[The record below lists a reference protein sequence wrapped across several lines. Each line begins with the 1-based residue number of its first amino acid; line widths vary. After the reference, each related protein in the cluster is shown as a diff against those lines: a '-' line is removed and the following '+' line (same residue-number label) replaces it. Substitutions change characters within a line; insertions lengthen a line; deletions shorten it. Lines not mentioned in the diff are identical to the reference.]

1 MSQPHSGDN
10 ENSMDLSEFTQEFFE
25 EAGEHLATM
34 EQLLL
39 AMDMSAPSD
48 EDLNAIFRAAHSI
61 KGGGAM
67 FGFTDLTHLTHELES
82 LLDKVR
88 KHETVL
94 TAEMLDVLLEA
105 GDMTRLLLARY
116 SGESTIEAPPM
127 EALCQKIKGFVDQ
140 QNMAV
145 TVESATVMPTATKV
159 GGKVITTIANVRH
172 PCYRVSFPFPE
183 ISSPQLSLKSI
194 YDELRTIGIVTELP
208 ATIPGRTSVLVETD
222 VGEDEIFGT
231 LAFILPPERIDVV
244 VETEPPSNAGQA
256 GVVLGDGFFSEL
268 MQAIIPS
275 DVPEVVNPDTP
286 RRRATDHLEAATG
299 AGRREGDKAA
309 TGASGEQLS
318 IRVNIEKVD
327 QLINQMGELVITQAM
342 LAQSASQ
349 LDPLLYQSL
358 FKCMAD
364 LERNTRDLQ
373 ESVMSVRMTPVS
385 AVFNRCPR
393 LVRDLAGK
401 LGKRIQVVMEGE
413 TTELDKGLIEKIS
426 DPLTHLVRNSVD
438 HGIELPEKRAS
449 AGKPEL
455 GTLTLRAAHQ
465 GGNIVIEVCDD
476 GAGLSRE
483 KILAKAHERGLAI
496 SDTMSDSD
504 VWQLIFEAG
513 FSTADVVTDV
523 SGRGVGMDVV
533 KRNINALGGRVEIDS
548 TLGIGTRMSICLP
561 LTLAILDGLSVA
573 VGEQTFIVPLNSI
586 VESLQPK
593 AEDVKS
599 IGRQG
604 MVVQVRGEYV
614 PVVMLHEILNI
625 LTEAV
630 VIENGIMVI
639 LESDGIKKALFVDRL
654 LGQHQVVIK
663 SLETNYR
670 KVDGISGATIMGD
683 GKVALIIDVGAV
695 VRAVVEE
702 KLDAAILN

>member
-1 MSQPHSGDN
+1 
-10 ENSMDLSEFTQEFFE
+10 
-25 EAGEHLATM
+25 
-34 EQLLL
+34 
-39 AMDMSAPSD
+39 
-48 EDLNAIFRAAHSI
+48 
-61 KGGGAM
+61 
-67 FGFTDLTHLTHELES
+67 
-82 LLDKVR
+82 
-88 KHETVL
+88 
-94 TAEMLDVLLEA
+94 
-105 GDMTRLLLARY
+105 
-116 SGESTIEAPPM
+116 
-127 EALCQKIKGFVDQ
+127 
-140 QNMAV
+140 
-145 TVESATVMPTATKV
+145 
-159 GGKVITTIANVRH
+159 
-172 PCYRVSFPFPE
+172 
-183 ISSPQLSLKSI
+183 
-194 YDELRTIGIVTELP
+194 
-208 ATIPGRTSVLVETD
+208 
-222 VGEDEIFGT
+222 
-231 LAFILPPERIDVV
+231 
-244 VETEPPSNAGQA
+244 
-256 GVVLGDGFFSEL
+256 
-268 MQAIIPS
+268 MQAIISPEIPATEPPDNPGRRAS
-275 DVPEVVNPDTP
+275 DNPG
-286 RRRATDHLEAATG
+286 RRATDRSDAAENM
-299 AGRREGDKAA
+299 GRRESDRAA
-309 TGASGEQLS
+309 GASSEQLS

-342 LAQSASQ
+342 LAQSASH
-349 LDPLLYQSL
+349 LDPLLHQGL

-438 HGIELPEKRAS
+438 HGIESPEKRAA

-476 GAGLSRE
+476 GAGLSRD
-483 KILAKAHERGLAI
+483 KILAKARERGLAT
-496 SDTMSDSD
+496 SDSMSDSD

-533 KRNINALGGRVEIDS
+533 KRNIHALGGRVEIDS
-548 TLGIGTRMSICLP
+548 TLGIGTRMSIRLP

-573 VGEQTFIVPLNSI
+573 VGGQTFIVPINSI

-593 AEDVKS
+593 TEDVKS
-599 IGRQG
+599 VGSQG
-604 MVVQVRGEYV
+604 MVIQVRGEYV
-614 PVVMLHEILNI
+614 PVVMLHELLNI
-625 LTEAV
+625 STETV
-630 VIENGIMVI
+630 VIERGIMVI

-670 KVDGISGATIMGD
+670 QVDGISGATIMGD

-695 VRAVVEE
+695 VRTVTEE
-702 KLDAAILN
+702 KLGAAILN

>member
-1 MSQPHSGDN
+1 MSQPHSGDT
-10 ENSMDLSEFTQEFFE
+10 ENSMDLSEFTQEFFA
-25 EAGEHLATM
+25 EASEHLATM

-116 SGESTIEAPPM
+116 SGESTTEAPPI

-140 QNMAV
+140 QSMTAI
-145 TVESATVMPTATKV
+145 TESATVKPTAAKV
-159 GGKVITTIANVRH
+159 EVATTIANVKH
-172 PCYRVSFPFPE
+172 SCYRVSFPFPE
-183 ISSPQLSLKSI
+183 LSSPQLSLKDI
-194 YDELRTIGIVTELP
+194 YAELRTIGTVTELP
-208 ATIPGRTSVLVETD
+208 ATTPGRISVLVETG
-222 VGEDEIFGT
+222 VGEDEVFGT
-231 LAFILPPERIDVV
+231 LAFMLPPEKIDVV
-244 VETEPPSNAGQA
+244 LEKYPPSTEGQTDTA
-256 GVVLGDGFFSEL
+256 LDDGFFYEL

-275 DVPEVVNPDTP
+275 EISAKESPDNPG
-286 RRRATDHLEAATG
+286 RRATDRRDAAENK
-299 AGRREGDKAA
+299 GRRESDKAA
-309 TGASGEQLS
+309 TGASSEQLS

-327 QLINQMGELVITQAM
+327 QLINQMGELVIIQAM

-349 LDPLLYQSL
+349 LDPLLYQGL

-413 TTELDKGLIEKIS
+413 STELDKGLIEKIS

-438 HGIELPEKRAS
+438 HGIELPEKRIA

-483 KILAKAHERGLAI
+483 KILAKARERGLVTN
-496 SDTMSDSD
+496 DTMSDSE

-513 FSTADVVTDV
+513 FSTAEVVTDV

-533 KRNINALGGRVEIDS
+533 KRNIQALGGRVEIDS
-548 TLGIGTRMSICLP
+548 TLGIGTRMSIRLP

-573 VGEQTFIVPLNSI
+573 VGDQIFIVPLNSI

-593 AEDVKS
+593 TEDVRS
-599 IGRQG
+599 IGSQG

-614 PVVMLHEILNI
+614 PVVMLHELLNI

-630 VIENGIMVI
+630 VIERGIMVI
-639 LESDGIKKALFVDRL
+639 LESDGVKKALFVDRL

-663 SLETNYR
+663 SLEANYR
-670 KVDGISGATIMGD
+670 QVHGISGATIMGD
-683 GKVALIIDVGAV
+683 GRVALIIDVGAV
-695 VRAVVEE
+695 VRSVTGE
-702 KLDAAILN
+702 KLGVAILN